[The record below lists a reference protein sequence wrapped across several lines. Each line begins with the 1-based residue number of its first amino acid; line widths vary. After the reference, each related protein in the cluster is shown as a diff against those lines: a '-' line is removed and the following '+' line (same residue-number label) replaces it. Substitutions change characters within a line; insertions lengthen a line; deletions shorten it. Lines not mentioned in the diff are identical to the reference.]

1 MGVLPQ
7 GQEIIF
13 KVQKTMSNE
22 KIAKG
27 KISFP
32 THKAHFFSFWTPL
45 TFKAFNFLIS
55 YSFLNDLK
63 CYRGVTFSSTNH
75 LGTLITTEQHTKNFL
90 GDWESAL

>member
-1 MGVLPQ
+1 
-7 GQEIIF
+7 
-13 KVQKTMSNE
+13 
-22 KIAKG
+22 
-27 KISFP
+27 
-32 THKAHFFSFWTPL
+32 L